1 MDTQLD
7 TRKIGRIFGWF
18 FIATFITSIP
28 ARLLFVNG
36 VGASWSDMRFVPG
49 AGSNTSLELGAIFEF
64 ALIVANIATAVVIYP
79 LVKRQSATFGLGYVS
94 ARIMESVIIAI
105 GLMSI
110 ISVVNINDALAGA
123 SGAEATALAVQG
135 NSLVSTYEWAF
146 LFGPGLVVGFGNGL
160 MLGYLMYRSGLVPR
174 RMAMLGLIGGPLL
187 ILSFVLTL
195 FGAYENGSTFSGSAR
210 TAGDRLGSVT
220 RRLLRVEGLQAQPD
234 RRTPAGDDLTSRRR
248 FQSALRDRRL
258 AAMGSGCQSTR
269 RSAQTALPNDVG
281 SQPHASATAATRLSP

>member
-1 MDTQLD
+1 LD
-7 TRKIGRIFGWF
+7 TRRIGRIFGWF
-18 FIATFITSIP
+18 FIATFVTSIP

-36 VGASWSDMRFVPG
+36 VGATWTDMRFVPG

-79 LVKRQSATFGLGYVS
+79 LVKRQSATLGLGYVT

-110 ISVVNINDALAGA
+110 ISVVNINDALGA
-123 SGAEATALAVQG
+123 SGADASALAVQG

-160 MLGYLMYRSGLVPR
+160 ILGYLMYRSGLVPR

-195 FGAYENGSTFSGSAR
+195 FGAYKNGSG
-210 TAGDRLGSVT
+210 
-220 RRLLRVEGLQAQPD
+220 P
-234 RRTPAGDDLTSRRR
+234 
-248 FQSALRDRRL
+248 SALL
-258 AAMGSGCQSTR
+258 
-269 RSAQTALPNDVG
+269 ALPEIAWELSLGIYAAWKGFRPSPIAEPN
-281 SQPHASATAATRLSP
+281 AATE